1 MSKKDTVPTHS
12 QHNNTEDRQ
21 LPSTLKL
28 KSTYEAFL
36 LEASALFPK
45 VDQKFL
51 MDVLKFETAYNDW
64 EGSVMLKVV
73 YPVNSDILAK
83 KEWLYQRYQK
93 VATVEEERT
102 LRVKVVRM
110 YVNELD
116 KLLNDDNDIEYITG
130 SATLTPSD
138 AYSA

>member
-1 MSKKDTVPTHS
+1 MGKEDTVSPHS
-12 QHNNTEDRQ
+12 QHNKTEEPQ
-21 LPSTLKL
+21 FPSASKL
-28 KSTYEAFL
+28 KSIYQLFL
-36 LEASALFPK
+36 REASTLFPK

-51 MDVLKFETAYNDW
+51 LEVLKFETAYKDW

-73 YPVNSDILAK
+73 YPANSDILAK

-93 VATVEEERT
+93 VATVEEDRT

-110 YVNELD
+110 NVNELD
-116 KLLNDDNDIEYITG
+116 KLLNDDGDIEYITG